1 MPFSGAT
8 HTINTHTRHHIVK
21 ISVVNCSPEAGL
33 LLLHVGTVL
42 VNTKHNFSCVK
53 KTISYQLPKK
63 EKRKQI
69 TKNAPVYLQRHRQ
82 PAAACKSLT
91 LSFQHY
97 LTAHAAHSKYVE
109 GAPEA
114 KLHSK

>member
-63 EKRKQI
+63 EKKKTNYQKC
-69 TKNAPVYLQRHRQ
+69 TGV
-82 PAAACKSLT
+82 S
-91 LSFQHY
+91 
-97 LTAHAAHSKYVE
+97 
-109 GAPEA
+109 A
-114 KLHSK
+114 KTQTTSSGL